1 MESLTRG
8 CWDHLWGKS
17 PGGARLFFWPCQ
29 TQRGESCEH
38 QLLPSPPQVSSYLLT
53 LTHLDAGEG
62 RFWQ

>member
-17 PGGARLFFWPCQ
+17 PGGARLFFWLCQ

-38 QLLPSPPQVSSYLLT
+38 QLLPSPS
-53 LTHLDAGEG
+53 
-62 RFWQ
+62 